1 MILTDEKKSIKEAA
15 RRFSH
20 ERLLPTYR
28 QRELDGHLD
37 RSLIREIGRLGFI
50 GVDLPVKLGGLGL
63 DGVTSGLIIEELGY
77 GDFNIASTVVVAAL
91 LSAIIA
97 RDAKPEIAQH
107 WVPAIVRGDAI
118 VALADEANP

>member
-50 GVDLPVKLGGLGL
+50 GVDLPVELGGLGL

-91 LSAIIA
+91 LLHLSLVVRWKA
-97 RDAKPEIAQH
+97 ES
-107 WVPAIVRGDAI
+107 WVG
-118 VALADEANP
+118 E